1 MTQYDKVIKPSNPA
15 NVSSETKEVVAQAIG
30 SSGYTTD
37 DAAAKRASPEIW
49 DDQLRRFVQTDFDIQ
64 SRAEVERGLL
74 GEAGDTL
81 NVTVDKVPSAASSVA
96 ETDDVSIQELDN
108 RQVTYEPTEYATA
121 FQVHDKTM
129 RRNFF
134 DVMANASQKIGYALR
149 LIRERTAI
157 STVESGADTTYGVG
171 TGVGAADSDISSS
184 DTLTYDA
191 LVDARRELKK
201 ENFGADRVYVT
212 PKQFSDLAKLDAFQR
227 VDQSGSDETL
237 RGGDI
242 GRIFGMTVY
251 EHNELTVD
259 GSSPEVHH
267 ALILGSTDFGDG
279 AFGFC
284 PKKEAGVRTEREELG
299 RYTNIVGVE
308 EWDMEMLRP
317 KAAVEVLSA

>member
-1 MTQYDKVIKPSNPA
+1 MTEYDRVIKPSQPA
-15 NVSSETKEVVAQAIG
+15 NVSTETKEVVAQAIS

-37 DAAAKRASPEIW
+37 DAASQRATPEIW
-49 DDQLRRFVQTDFDIQ
+49 DRQLRRFTQTDFDLQ
-64 SRAEVERGLL
+64 SRAEVENGLL

-81 NVTVDKVPSAASSVA
+81 NVTIDKVPSAASSVA

-108 RQVTYEPTEYATA
+108 RQVTYTPTEYATA

-157 STVESGADTTYGVG
+157 STVESGAGTTYAVG
-171 TGVGAADSDISSS
+171 TGAGGAASDLASS
-184 DTLTYDA
+184 DTLTYEA
-191 LVDARRELKK
+191 IVDSVK
-201 ENFGADRVYVT
+201 EIRDNNFNADRLYVT
-212 PKQFSDLAKLDAFQR
+212 PKQFADLAKDQQFSF
-227 VDQSGSDETL
+227 VDRAGSEETL
-237 RGGDI
+237 RGGRI
-242 GRIFGMTVY
+242 GEIYGLTVY

-259 GSSPEVHH
+259 SSGPEVHH
-267 ALILGSTDFGDG
+267 ALVIGQTDFGDRV
-279 AFGFC
+279 FGFC

-308 EWDMEMLRP
+308 EWDMQMLRP
-317 KAAVEVLSA
+317 DGAVELLSA